1 LERQV
6 KGEKDEDED
15 DREGESNKDDEDKQ
29 GSAEKASEKEGG
41 EKEGAAADEDKKSS
55 VEGEPTDAEKY
66 NASKRQLEAYLESII
81 LYETPFRQCYY
92 LKNEIWQRNIAVYN
106 SYNFFIYFALYAI
119 LNKMNLIA
127 IIYWISVWR
136 IVS

>member
-6 KGEKDEDED
+6 KGEKDEEED

-41 EKEGAAADEDKKSS
+41 EKEGAADEDKKSS

-119 LNKMNLIA
+119 LNKMNLVA